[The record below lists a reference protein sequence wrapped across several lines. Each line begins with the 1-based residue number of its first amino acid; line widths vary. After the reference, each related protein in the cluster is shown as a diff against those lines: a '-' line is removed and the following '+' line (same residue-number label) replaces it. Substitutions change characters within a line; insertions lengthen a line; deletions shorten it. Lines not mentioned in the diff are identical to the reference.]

1 MNPVILERPFPTFM
15 ILRERTKGRKRR
27 GCEGEKEG
35 KQEKK
40 ENIKEER
47 EGKKKKEGEK
57 KKNQAA
63 EELGLLS
70 PLAPRLPRF
79 WSISQLVLERGFG
92 LSEN

>member
-27 GCEGEKEG
+27 GREGEKEG
-35 KQEKK
+35 KQKK
-40 ENIKEER
+40 EKIKEER
-47 EGKKKKEGEK
+47 EGKKKKGGEK

-63 EELGLLS
+63 EELGFLS
-70 PLAPRLPRF
+70 PLAPRLSRF

-92 LSEN
+92 LSGN